1 MIKKYET
8 HFSPIS
14 LIYLLVTGAILGI
27 VIIKSALAFEI
38 LKEFIVTLV
47 ENFDIHLSMKNVLD
61 VVDGDEFEFVFFV
74 LCMLQVTF
82 ILRIV
87 GKLIEDGTYLD
98 KIFMFLGSTC
108 LSCFLGISYS
118 LYPIKLLES
127 AFGYVTIAI
136 WVGVNFIYGLAKAVQ
151 GVAEYEWGAYIF
163 VFRCVLYFFIN
174 PFMLGFL
181 CVLFPTLLG
190 VQLYAWLYD
199 VILYK
204 NIVLLV
210 ITVLLISYPLNK
222 LCGKLMDLL
231 LDIVMVAYVGVTD
244 IFYGIFSIVLIVG
257 WFALMIF
264 KTGYTDITFMID
276 NEKHRYEAI
285 QTINRG
291 IEKDLWWGYFSDG
304 TLVIDGED
312 VRMKDYNFNNSPWY
326 KYRDEISRIVVLDGI
341 KYIGNCSFCGMYNV
355 KEIYISKDVNE
366 ISDLVFLDCKSLKTI
381 NVDKE
386 NKVYS
391 SVNGILFD
399 KSQTMLLTCPEA
411 KKNIEIPA
419 SVMKIEDNFTYNYML
434 ETIKVSEDNKY
445 FSSKNGVLYNKTGTR
460 LIRCPIGKKGEYSI
474 DNNTKKIETSA
485 FEYCKELENIILSNK
500 LKEIGAS
507 AFSGCKKLKRMVI
520 PESVKNI
527 ESYAFKDCENLEEVV
542 FEGKI
547 EEIGYDVFLRSS
559 PRILGLNLPLK
570 KSGGHVHSY

>member
-82 ILRIV
+82 ISRIV

-210 ITVLLISYPLNK
+210 ITVLLI
-222 LCGKLMDLL
+222 
-231 LDIVMVAYVGVTD
+231 
-244 IFYGIFSIVLIVG
+244 
-257 WFALMIF
+257 
-264 KTGYTDITFMID
+264 
-276 NEKHRYEAI
+276 
-285 QTINRG
+285 
-291 IEKDLWWGYFSDG
+291 
-304 TLVIDGED
+304 
-312 VRMKDYNFNNSPWY
+312 
-326 KYRDEISRIVVLDGI
+326 
-341 KYIGNCSFCGMYNV
+341 YI
-355 KEIYISKDVNE
+355 
-366 ISDLVFLDCKSLKTI
+366 
-381 NVDKE
+381 
-386 NKVYS
+386 
-391 SVNGILFD
+391 
-399 KSQTMLLTCPEA
+399 
-411 KKNIEIPA
+411 
-419 SVMKIEDNFTYNYML
+419 
-434 ETIKVSEDNKY
+434 
-445 FSSKNGVLYNKTGTR
+445 R
-460 LIRCPIGKKGEYSI
+460 
-474 DNNTKKIETSA
+474 
-485 FEYCKELENIILSNK
+485 
-500 LKEIGAS
+500 
-507 AFSGCKKLKRMVI
+507 
-520 PESVKNI
+520 
-527 ESYAFKDCENLEEVV
+527 
-542 FEGKI
+542 
-547 EEIGYDVFLRSS
+547 
-559 PRILGLNLPLK
+559 
-570 KSGGHVHSY
+570 